1 MWFEYDDENDFLV
14 ENVDYDEIRDEV
26 LYLQSVVDH
35 VLGAGSVYLSVIVND
50 FTDYQCVFM
59 YEESTAILTD
69 SVEDLIR
76 LLMEHFPDVD
86 WSELYE

>member
-1 MWFEYDDENDFLV
+1 
-14 ENVDYDEIRDEV
+14 
-26 LYLQSVVDH
+26 
-35 VLGAGSVYLSVIVND
+35 
-50 FTDYQCVFM
+50 M